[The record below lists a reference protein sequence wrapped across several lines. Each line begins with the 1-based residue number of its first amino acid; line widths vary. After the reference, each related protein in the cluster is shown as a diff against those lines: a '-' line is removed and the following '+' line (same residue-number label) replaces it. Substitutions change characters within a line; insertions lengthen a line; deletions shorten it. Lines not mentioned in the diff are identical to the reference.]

1 MMSFIFKGLWRDKSR
16 SRLPIIVV
24 SLGVMLTVL
33 MHAYIQGFM
42 GDAIEINARFNHGHM
57 KVMTAAYAENAH
69 QMPIDLA
76 LTGSDEIMSFLEREY
91 PGLTWSER
99 ITFGGLV
106 DIPDAQGETQS
117 QGPVMGMG
125 MRLLGERK
133 DEVVKHGLAS
143 SIARGAMP
151 QRAGEVLI
159 SDAFALRLGLE
170 PGDTMTLLGSTMY
183 GSMSFHNFILSG
195 TLVFGVEALD
205 RGSMIADLE
214 DVRAALDME
223 NASSEIL
230 GFFHTG
236 FYDDDQARKLSAGFV
251 PPPGSGDGEF
261 SPVMHALSQQGH
273 MGQYVNMS
281 KVWSGYVSLIFI
293 MAMSLV
299 LWNAGLL
306 GGLRRYG
313 EVGVRLAIGETKLH
327 VYKTM
332 IYESILIG
340 LAGSVM
346 GTILGLFFAWLIQ
359 TYGIDI
365 SGMMQG
371 ASLMMPGEIRARI
384 TPVDFYL
391 GFIPGVLS
399 TVLGTLLSGIG
410 IFKRQ
415 TSSLFKELE
424 A

>member
-1 MMSFIFKGLWRDKSR
+1 MIAFIFKGLWRDKSR
-16 SRLPIIVV
+16 SRLPIMVV

-151 QRAGEVLI
+151 QKAGEVLI

-293 MAMSLV
+293 MACR
-299 LWNAGLL
+299 WF
-306 GGLRRYG
+306 YG
-313 EVGVRLAIGETKLH
+313 MQDCWEVYVD
-327 VYKTM
+327 
-332 IYESILIG
+332 
-340 LAGSVM
+340 M
-346 GTILGLFFAWLIQ
+346 G
-359 TYGIDI
+359 
-365 SGMMQG
+365 
-371 ASLMMPGEIRARI
+371 R
-384 TPVDFYL
+384 
-391 GFIPGVLS
+391 
-399 TVLGTLLSGIG
+399 
-410 IFKRQ
+410 
-415 TSSLFKELE
+415 
-424 A
+424 